1 MFKRYFSDWNRFF
14 FHLNSEG
21 KSRAQASDFRSPTCG
36 ELGRK
41 ARGLSELATP
51 IGGWKFDEVLVLF
64 FEARGHSYLRLN
76 NY

>member
-1 MFKRYFSDWNRFF
+1 VKRRGKLW
-14 FHLNSEG
+14 EG
-21 KSRAQASDFRSPTCG
+21 M
-36 ELGRK
+36 
-41 ARGLSELATP
+41 LATP

>member
-1 MFKRYFSDWNRFF
+1 M
-14 FHLNSEG
+14 NSKG
-21 KSRAQASDFRSPTCG
+21 KSRAQATDFRSPTCG

-64 FEARGHSYLRLN
+64 FEARGHYYCFQSNYCRLKMTR
-76 NY
+76 